1 MARKIDELLRLESYS
16 EMDEEEI
23 AIVIE
28 YKARIK
34 AESEEAKRRDQALR
48 ETHEMLVA
56 TANAT
61 RDEMVEA
68 FANACQVSAKFE
80 VLQ

>member
-1 MARKIDELLRLESYS
+1 MARKIDELLKLDSYS

-23 AIVIE
+23 SLVIE
-28 YKARIK
+28 YKARVK
-34 AESEEAKRRDQALR
+34 AESEEAKKRDQALK
-48 ETHEMLVA
+48 ETHNALVA

-61 RDEMVEA
+61 RETMLEA

-80 VLQ
+80 VLP